1 MAKGNRMNPRAPSIR
16 YFLIALALALALPLA
31 ANHPPTR
38 PVSIGVVANYDQNL
52 ARNANL
58 GWTRLDIIWK
68 DIQPT
73 SGAWNIGPV
82 NSQIDN
88 AIANGQQVLAILHVV
103 PPWLTSDGDIP
114 PYSTTEWSA
123 FVRRLASEFRSRIAA
138 YEIWNE
144 PDQKNISYSSDGIG
158 WGRNVEEPPL
168 FIDFVRTAAI
178 EIRAQAPGRLVAAP
192 AFMSRNNADGAD
204 NRKRRILQQAEGTY
218 YPDGQGTSF
227 IDVISVHNNAGSTES
242 ADTMGN
248 RLNYENLAYFWN
260 HAFSMRH
267 RPVWVTEF
275 GWRSNA
281 VGDTGQRQLTCQVA
295 QSYSGYRNPSYT
307 HLNDWDVRR
316 AFIFTL
322 WDPSNQISNTI
333 YYANGTPKT
342 VVTQYLQYLPYPAVQ
357 QPAGSPVCTSATG
370 FASVV
375 EASTPKAALADFG
388 LRDPAAALPSG
399 FKEAGISR
407 SAEGQRTEV
416 LFADDAGGTISVNV
430 EPAREAARGF
440 LIESG
445 AEWTSGNSRISISG
459 LREGMPFGKNA
470 VRAIASAVD
479 ASFGGAC
486 LAETIRSDDDA
497 VARLGY
503 ASPKAP
509 AGFTLKDAAIES
521 TDLTLGWG
529 ADVAAPTPDLDFVWT
544 FEDASGRVIRAGI
557 YRYGQSFEGAHSGE
571 RSLHWKGT
579 GDARYFVAYDAAVTN
594 PDRAAL
600 RAIAESMD
608 PAFAK
613 AEREGKS
620 TRER

>member
-1 MAKGNRMNPRAPSIR
+1 MKGDLMNPRAPSR
-16 YFLIALALALALPLA
+16 FFLILIAIAVALPLA

-73 SGAWNIGPV
+73 SASWNITPV
-82 NSQIDN
+82 NNQINN
-88 AIANGQQVLAILHVV
+88 ALANGQQILAILHVV
-103 PPWLTSDGDIP
+103 PPWLTADGDIP

-123 FVRRLASEFRSRIAA
+123 FVRRLASEFRGRIAA

-168 FIDFVRTAAI
+168 FVDFVHTAAI
-178 EIRAQAPGRLVAAP
+178 EIRAQAPGTLVVAP

-204 NRKRRILQQAEGTY
+204 NRKRRFLQQAEGTF

-227 IDVISVHNNAGSTES
+227 IDVISVHNNAGSTET

-260 HAFSMRH
+260 HAVSMRH
-267 RPVWVTEF
+267 KPVWVTEF

-295 QSYSGYRNPSYT
+295 QSYSGFRNPSYT

-322 WDPSNQISNTI
+322 WDPSNGISNTI

-342 VVTQYLQYLPYPAVQ
+342 VVTQYLQFLPYPAVQ

-370 FASVV
+370 FSSVFEAKASLT
-375 EASTPKAALADFG
+375 ELG
-388 LRDPAAALPSG
+388 LRDPAAAVPAG
-399 FKEAGISR
+399 FKEISASR
-407 SAEGQRTEV
+407 SEL
-416 LFADDAGGTISVNV
+416 LFGDDAGGRISVDID
-430 EPAREAARGF
+430 PAGEAQQRGF
-440 LIESG
+440 LTESG
-445 AEWTSGNSRISISG
+445 AESTSGDTRVSISG
-459 LREGMPFGKNA
+459 LRDGQPLGKDA

-486 LAETIRSDDDA
+486 LAETVRSNDDA

-503 ASPKAP
+503 HTPKAP
-509 AGFTLKDAAIES
+509 AGFTLKDAAVEY
-521 TDLTLGWG
+521 THLTLGCG
-529 ADVAAPTPDLDFVWT
+529 ADVAKHTPDLDFVWT
-544 FEDASGRVIRAGI
+544 FEDATGRVIRAGI
-557 YRYGQSFEGAHSGE
+557 YRYGQSFAGAYLGGE

-579 GDARYFVAYDAAVTN
+579 GDARYFVAYDSAVTN
-594 PDRAAL
+594 PDRATL

-613 AEREGKS
+613 AEREALD
-620 TRER
+620 RRR